1 MKSFTPRSLSLPTF
15 TLLREGAPVL
25 PHLSRFS
32 RAADQYRSLVIQ
44 LEERHRGADGRGY
57 VVAVT
62 SCEESAGKTLT
73 SLNLALTLASTWDRK
88 VLLVEGDLWRPAMT
102 EYLELDSARPGVI
115 QVLRSET
122 TLRDAVIPV
131 RERGPGAENTGVEVL
146 PAGPSSVSDD
156 LIAGSR
162 AEPFLEEIRQHY
174 RTIVIDCPPGDVA
187 SGRSLVS
194 RADSVVV
201 VVRAGRTRRSR
212 IEATLTALGPHKH
225 LGFLL
230 NAVKEADAVGY
241 YS

>member
-1 MKSFTPRSLSLPTF
+1 MKSFTSRPLSLPAF

-25 PHLSRFS
+25 PHLPRFS
-32 RAADQYRSLVIQ
+32 RAADQYRNLALQ

-62 SCEESAGKTLT
+62 SCDESAGKTLT
-73 SLNLALTLASTWDRK
+73 SLNIALTLAGTWDRK
-88 VLLVEGDLWRPAMT
+88 VLLVEGDLWRPALT
-102 EYLELDSARPGVI
+102 DYLELDSARAGVI
-115 QVLRSET
+115 QILRSET
-122 TLRDAVIPV
+122 TLREAVIPV
-131 RERGPGAENTGVEVL
+131 RERNPAAESTGVEVL
-146 PAGPSSVSDD
+146 PAGPSSVSED

-162 AEPFLEEIRQHY
+162 GEPFLEEVRQHY
-174 RTIVIDCPPGDVA
+174 RTIVIDCPPGEVA

-194 RADSVVV
+194 KADSVVL